1 MGAIA
6 RQVLQV
12 KRKNSTNWIFPDAK
26 LTALG
31 SVASRFG
38 PREVATGSAVG
49 ARASV
54 GAAVRAGVATST
66 KGVAL
71 GAMTTT
77 GATDGVGASVT
88 VAGEQAA
95 NRTASRLRLARSGRR
110 FFFILSFR
118 EFISDNPYETIN
130 KN

>member
-12 KRKNSTNWIFPDAK
+12 KRKNSTNWLSPEAK
-26 LTALG
+26 LTVLG

-54 GAAVRAGVATST
+54 GAGARVGAATST

-71 GAMTTT
+71 GAMTNA
-77 GATDGVGASVT
+77 GAADGTGASVT
-88 VAGEQAA
+88 AAGAHAA
-95 NRTASRLRLARSGRR
+95 NRRTSRLRLARSGRR
-110 FFFILSFR
+110 FFFILSFG
-118 EFISDNPYETIN
+118 EFIADNPYETIN